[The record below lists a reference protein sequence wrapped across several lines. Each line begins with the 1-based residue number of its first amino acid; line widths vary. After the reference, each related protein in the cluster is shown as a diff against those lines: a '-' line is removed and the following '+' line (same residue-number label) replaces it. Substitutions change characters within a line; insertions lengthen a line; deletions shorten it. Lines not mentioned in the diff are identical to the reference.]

1 MNATRQAAHVRAGLL
16 LALFLLGCG
25 QEPPGSPAS
34 APPPPPAPSPP
45 QVEPPIQAKPAPV
58 PEHVLKVV
66 RDVSGKHYARVV
78 QRDDQQVVVRDGKP
92 GPEYDHIGEVAFS
105 ADGKSLAYE
114 AQKGKQH
121 LMVLDDKEWPLK
133 AEVVQESFKVSPDNK
148 RLALITW
155 HQDKWQVMVDGR
167 PDPPF
172 DFIFAATLKFSPNSA
187 HTGYLALA
195 GDKLAAVVDG
205 KVRGQW
211 PILPLGEKALQEALI
226 QADATDVAQKG
237 ERTKE

>member
-1 MNATRQAAHVRAGLL
+1 
-16 LALFLLGCG
+16 
-25 QEPPGSPAS
+25 
-34 APPPPPAPSPP
+34 
-45 QVEPPIQAKPAPV
+45 
-58 PEHVLKVV
+58 
-66 RDVSGKHYARVV
+66 VV
-78 QRDDQQVVVRDGKP
+78 QRDDKQVVVRDGKP

-105 ADGKSLAYE
+105 ADGESLAYE

-148 RLALITW
+148 RLALVTW

-172 DFIFAATLKFSPNSA
+172 DFIFAETLKFSPNST
-187 HTGYLALA
+187 HTGYLALT

-211 PILPLGEKALQEALI
+211 SILPLGDKALQEALN
-226 QADATDVAQKG
+226 QADATDVAKKG
-237 ERTKE
+237 EENKE